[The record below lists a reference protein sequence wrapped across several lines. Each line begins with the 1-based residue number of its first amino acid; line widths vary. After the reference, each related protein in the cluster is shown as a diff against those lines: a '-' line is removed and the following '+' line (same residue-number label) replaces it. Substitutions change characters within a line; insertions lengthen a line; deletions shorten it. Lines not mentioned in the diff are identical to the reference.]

1 MQFPGAGLKVL
12 IIAPGETSLPVVGW
26 GAVEYIVMKHVKV
39 LTDLGFHVI
48 VLNSWHHRDWLRALS
63 MRPSFVI
70 LHYDMF
76 SIRWHYYR
84 RFFRIPTLVISHFG
98 YAGFPE
104 FWNST
109 FRRSFNYFSKFEYIG
124 CLNSEILKTFSALS
138 PDSELV
144 LLPNGSEE
152 NEYAQFP
159 TTRFEKFVL
168 IGKVE
173 ERKKQIEIVRSL
185 SRPDLVDF
193 IGPIQDRRF
202 ASLNQSQKQSF
213 LGEWSRDRIKSE
225 LPKYRGLILLSDAEA
240 DALVL
245 HEALAAGI
253 EVFVSK
259 NSLGSQ
265 EVSQFVHLV
274 HSVEELEQ
282 LLTACLA
289 RKPFDSSIIR
299 LHAANNSWEKQVAVI
314 SNLIYQSS

>member
-1 MQFPGAGLKVL
+1 MMRKLFPESVL
-12 IIAPGETSLPVVGW
+12 RQKMSLEGIFTPQ
-26 GAVEYIVMKHVKV
+26 EI
-39 LTDLGFHVI
+39 D
-48 VLNSWHHRDWLRALS
+48 
-63 MRPSFVI
+63 SFVAGVAENVAADPQQLQPSKPPASSATQ
-70 LHYDMF
+70 LHTEAMTIF
-76 SIRWHYYR
+76 
-84 RFFRIPTLVISHFG
+84 
-98 YAGFPE
+98 
-104 FWNST
+104 
-109 FRRSFNYFSKFEYIG
+109 
-124 CLNSEILKTFSALS
+124 
-138 PDSELV
+138 DS
-144 LLPNGSEE
+144 
-152 NEYAQFP
+152 
-159 TTRFEKFVL
+159 RFEKFVL

-202 ASLNQSQKQSF
+202 ASLNQTQQQSF
-213 LGEWSRDRIKSE
+213 LGEWSRDKIKFE

-245 HEALAAGI
+245 HEALAAGV

-289 RKPFDSSIIR
+289 RKPVDSSIIR
-299 LHAANNSWEKQVAVI
+299 MHASNNSWEKQVAII

>member
-1 MQFPGAGLKVL
+1 MQFPGEGLKVL

-63 MRPSFVI
+63 MRPSFVV

-76 SIRWHYYR
+76 SIRWHHYR
-84 RFFRIPTLVISHFG
+84 RFFRIPTLVFSHFG
-98 YAGFPE
+98 YAAFPE

-124 CLNSEILKTFSALS
+124 CLNAEILKTFSALS
-138 PDSELV
+138 PDSELI

-152 NEYAQFP
+152 NEFAQIP
-159 TTRFEKFVL
+159 TIRFEKFVL

-202 ASLNQSQKQSF
+202 ASLSQNQQQCF
-213 LGEWSRDRIKSE
+213 LGEWDRDRIKSE

-274 HSVEELEQ
+274 HSVEELDQ
-282 LLTACLA
+282 LLTACLD

-299 LHAANNSWEKQVAVI
+299 VHAASNSWEKQVATI
-314 SNLIYQSS
+314 SKLIHQSS